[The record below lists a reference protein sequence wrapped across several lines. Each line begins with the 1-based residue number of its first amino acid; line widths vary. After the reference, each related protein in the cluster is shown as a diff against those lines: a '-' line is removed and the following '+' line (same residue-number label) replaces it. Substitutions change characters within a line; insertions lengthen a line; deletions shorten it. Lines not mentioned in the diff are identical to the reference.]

1 MANIEGK
8 NHDCA
13 GVSQPSEAEVPVGKG
28 SRIVD
33 INMSGESFDGLTTI
47 AKVRRETL
55 GCVVRKA
62 VGNYITIRITGGFFQ
77 ADRADVLRRAA
88 AVPRA
93 DAPFFPER
101 TCRRD

>member
-13 GVSQPSEAEVPVGKG
+13 GASQPSEAEVPVGKG

-33 INMSGESFDGLTTI
+33 IEMSGESFDGLTTI

-62 VGNYITIRITGGFFQ
+62 VGNYIERCRQDPGFRQ
-77 ADRADVLRRAA
+77 EAEDLAA
-88 AVPRA
+88 RLDKYNPKPNPR
-93 DAPFFPER
+93 ESE
-101 TCRRD
+101 

>member
-13 GVSQPSEAEVPVGKG
+13 GVSQPSEAEVPV

-47 AKVRRETL
+47 AKVRHETL

-62 VGNYITIRITGGFFQ
+62 VGNYIERCWQDPGFRQ
-77 ADRADVLRRAA
+77 EVKDLAARLDRYKR
-88 AVPRA
+88 PN
-93 DAPFFPER
+93 PHESE
-101 TCRRD
+101 

>member
-62 VGNYITIRITGGFFQ
+62 VGNYIESCRQDPGFRQ
-77 ADRADVLRRAA
+77 EVEDLAA
-88 AVPRA
+88 RLDNNPDPNPR
-93 DAPFFPER
+93 ESE
-101 TCRRD
+101 

>member
-13 GVSQPSEAEVPVGKG
+13 GASQPSEAEVPVGKG

-33 INMSGESFDGLTTI
+33 IEMSGESFDGLTTI

-62 VGNYITIRITGGFFQ
+62 AGIYIERCRQDPEFRRKAGELAIRL
-77 ADRADVLRRAA
+77 DEYNPKPN
-88 AVPRA
+88 PR
-93 DAPFFPER
+93 ESE
-101 TCRRD
+101 